1 MSPSFRLRAMQAQD
15 IPAVLAIQA
24 ECYSDVLPEDE
35 NVIRAR
41 LQAAPDFAWVAE
53 DVHGVCAYLVTY
65 PSALGKV
72 TPLSGLFQLPDQ
84 PDTLYL
90 HDLAVAS
97 RVHGCGL
104 GPQLVR
110 HALSQARALQL
121 SHTALVSVQDTRA
134 FWQRFGY
141 REQPLHCAQQR
152 QHLRSY
158 QCESYYMS
166 RKLA

>member
-1 MSPSFRLRAMQAQD
+1 MQQHD

-24 ECYSDVLPEDE
+24 ECYAGVLPEDE
-35 NVIRAR
+35 GVIRAR
-41 LQAAPDFAWVAE
+41 LRAVPDFSWVAE
-53 DVHGVCAYLVTY
+53 DEGGVCAYLVTY
-65 PSALGKV
+65 PGALGKV
-72 TPLSGLFQLPDQ
+72 TPLSGLFQLPEQ

-90 HDLAVAS
+90 HDLAVAT
-97 RVHGCGL
+97 RAHGRGL

-110 HALSQARALQL
+110 HALAQARAHQL
-121 SHTALVSVQDTRA
+121 GHSALVSVQGTRG

-141 REQPLHCAQQR
+141 REQLISCAQQR

-166 RKLA
+166 QELA